1 MVGQEQQALLHVTLK
16 GKKVGRVGAH
26 SSGSMVVPASRKP
39 TRLKTIPQ
47 SSDPQSS
54 WQELEVK
61 RGEEGRQIKV
71 SKQIP

>member
-1 MVGQEQQALLHVTLK
+1 MVGQEQQALLHATLK
-16 GKKVGRVGAH
+16 GKKVGHVGAH

-39 TRLKTIPQ
+39 TRLKTNPQ

-61 RGEEGRQIKV
+61 RREEGRQIKV
-71 SKQIP
+71 SKRIP